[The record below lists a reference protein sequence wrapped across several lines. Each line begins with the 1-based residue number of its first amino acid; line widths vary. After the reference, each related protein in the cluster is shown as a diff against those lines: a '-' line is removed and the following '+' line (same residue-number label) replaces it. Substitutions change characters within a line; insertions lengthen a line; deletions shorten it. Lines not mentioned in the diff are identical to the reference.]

1 LQEFLRHGFR
11 RPHYDAPM
19 ARLTPAELQQAR
31 RASGNLGGRPRKP
44 TVDEARAEALARL
57 TPKAIRVLEEQLDAG
72 GKDAWRP
79 ALRVL
84 DHAWGRPPEHLAEPE
99 LPVPTTV
106 DEIKNMPT
114 AQLLALV
121 RESSRSEGA
130 SSDEAMGA
138 SAPAQDEE
146 HSRRP

>member
-1 LQEFLRHGFR
+1 VKKGTFR
-11 RPHYDAPM
+11 RHQYAADVP
-19 ARLTPAELQQAR
+19 RLTPAELQEAR

-44 TVDEARAEALARL
+44 TVEEARSVALERL
-57 TPKAIRVLEEQLDAG
+57 VPKALKVLEEQLEAG
-72 GKDAWRP
+72 GKDAVRP

-84 DHAWGRPPEHLAEPE
+84 DHAWGRPPEHLVEPE

-121 RESSRSEGA
+121 RESTWSGGA
-130 SSDEAMGA
+130 SSDDATGA
-138 SAPAQDEE
+138 SGPAQDEE
-146 HSRRP
+146 QPRRP

>member
-1 LQEFLRHGFR
+1 MFVRRCWHSFSMPTLTPKQLQE
-11 RPHYDAPM
+11 
-19 ARLTPAELQQAR
+19 AR

-44 TVDEARAEALARL
+44 TVDEARAAALERL
-57 TPKAIRVLEEQLDAG
+57 VPKAIRVLEEQLDAG

-114 AQLLALV
+114 AQLLELV
-121 RESSRSEGA
+121 RESSWDRGA
-130 SSDEAMGA
+130 SGGA
-138 SAPAQDEE
+138 ASTPAEDEE

>member
-1 LQEFLRHGFR
+1 V
-11 RPHYDAPM
+11 P
-19 ARLTPAELQQAR
+19 RLTPAELQKAR

-44 TVDEARAEALARL
+44 TVDEARAEALERL
-57 TPKAIRVLEEQLDAG
+57 VPKAIRVLEEQLDAG

-121 RESSRSEGA
+121 RDHTWSGGA
-130 SSDEAMGA
+130 SSGDAAAA
-138 SAPAQDEE
+138 STDAQNEE
-146 HSRRP
+146 QPRRP